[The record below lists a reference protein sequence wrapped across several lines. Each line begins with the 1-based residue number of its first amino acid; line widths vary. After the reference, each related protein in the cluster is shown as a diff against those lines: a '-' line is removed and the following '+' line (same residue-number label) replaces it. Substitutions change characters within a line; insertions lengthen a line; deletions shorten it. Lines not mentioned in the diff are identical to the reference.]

1 MKYYAGID
9 IGGTRIKMGIINE
22 KGKVCLSENEAT
34 SHEKEL
40 LMQQVKDF
48 ILRHQDYFI
57 EGVGIST
64 PGIVR
69 TDGYMQT
76 SGAIKCFFHC
86 NMKREFEKYLN
97 LPVVIENDGKAAA
110 CAEKWQGAAKNI
122 DNFVCLT
129 LGTAIGGA
137 IYIDGKLY
145 RGLGGLAGEFG
156 ISLVGHQKGDYDEQ
170 SFSYHAATVAGLC
183 RHYSYRIHE
192 RVLDAQEII
201 SRAGQGDVDAVECLK
216 EFYHSVAVLLM
227 NVAVTIAPEVILIGG
242 GISSNE
248 DVMKNI
254 IADYQQ
260 ICQDYHVL
268 SLVDMPRIQT
278 CQLHN
283 QAGMIGAVSVF
294 IKNNKL
300 L

>member
-9 IGGTRIKMGIINE
+9 IGGTRIKMGILNE
-22 KGKVCLSENEAT
+22 EGEICLSENEET
-34 SHEKEL
+34 SKERIL
-40 LMQQVKDF
+40 LIQQVKDF
-48 ILRHQDYFI
+48 LLRHSEYPVKA
-57 EGVGIST
+57 VGIST

-69 TDGYMQT
+69 SDGYMQT
-76 SGAIKCFFHC
+76 SGAIKCFFHH
-86 NMKREFEKYLN
+86 NMKTDFEESLN
-97 LPVVIENDGKAAA
+97 LPVIIENDGKAAA
-110 CAEKWQGAAKNI
+110 CAEKLQGAAKDIN
-122 DNFVCLT
+122 NFVCLT

-156 ISLVGHQKGDYDEQ
+156 ISLAGHQKGDYDEQ

-183 RHYSYRIHE
+183 RHYSYRVHE
-192 RVLDAQEII
+192 RVLDAQEIMK
-201 SRAGQGDVDAVECLK
+201 RANQGDEIAEECLK

-242 GISSNE
+242 GISSNKE
-248 DVMKNI
+248 VMENI
-254 IADYQQ
+254 VADYQQ

-278 CQLHN
+278 CHLHN
-283 QAGMIGAVSVF
+283 QAGMIGAVAPL
-294 IKNNKL
+294 IKEEES
-300 L
+300 

>member
-1 MKYYAGID
+1 MKYYGGID
-9 IGGTRIKMGIINE
+9 IGGTHIKMGIINE
-22 KGKVCLSENEAT
+22 EGKVCLSKNEETA
-34 SHEKEL
+34 KEREA

-48 ILRHQDYFI
+48 LLKHSDYSI
-57 EGVGIST
+57 QAVGIST

-76 SGAIKCFFHC
+76 SGAIKCFFHR
-86 NMKREFEKYLN
+86 NMKKEFEEYLN

-110 CAEKWQGAAKNI
+110 CAEKWQGAAKDI

-137 IYIDGKLY
+137 IYIHGKLY
-145 RGLGGLAGEFG
+145 RGFGGLAGEFG
-156 ISLVGHQKGDYDEQ
+156 ISLAGHQKGHYDEQ

-183 RHYSYRIHE
+183 RHYSYRVHE
-192 RVLDAQEII
+192 RVLDAQEIMI
-201 SRAGQGDVDAVECLK
+201 RAKQGDTIAEECLK

-227 NVAVTIAPEVILIGG
+227 NIAVTIAPEVILIGG
-242 GISSNE
+242 GISSNG

-268 SLVDMPRIQT
+268 SLVNMPRIQT
-278 CQLHN
+278 CYLHN
-283 QAGMIGAVSVF
+283 QAGMIGAVAPFMKDVRM
-294 IKNNKL
+294 
-300 L
+300 